1 MAGRARPV
9 AIAVVAPARRLDPQ
23 LAQRLEALV
32 ADGPWAG
39 QVELRIDP
47 RCFESHG
54 HFAGPDAVRRAAFL
68 DAARDPDVD
77 AIWFARGGYGSARLL
92 EGLEQDLPPAARA
105 KTYLGYS
112 DTGFLLAALSVLGCA
127 RCAHGPLVGDL
138 AREGGELAIQRALGF
153 LSGADFGGLEPSV
166 LTAQRPQLA
175 FNLTVL
181 RSLIGTRWLPPGAGA
196 ELLVEDVGEYDYA
209 VDRTAWQLSQ
219 NGWFRGLAGV
229 RIGRFTAPVENDV
242 AFEIG
247 QAEAVRLWSQRAGVP
262 VLGAADIGHDS
273 ANRIVPF
280 GRWQDWAR
288 PSA

>member
-1 MAGRARPV
+1 MTVPQRPV
-9 AIAVVAPARRLDPQ
+9 RISVVAPARRLDPQ

-32 ADGPWAG
+32 ASGPLAG
-39 QVELRIDP
+39 QVELRIDS

-68 DAARDPDVD
+68 AAAGDPDVD

-92 EGLEQDLPPAARA
+92 EGLERDLPPAART

-127 RCAHGPLVGDL
+127 HCAHGPLVGDL
-138 AREGGELAIQRALGF
+138 AREGGEDAVLRAMGF
-153 LSGADFGGLEPSV
+153 LAGTDHSGLEPSV
-166 LTAQRPQLA
+166 LTATGQQLA

-181 RSLIGTRWLPPGAGA
+181 RSLIGTRWLPPAAGA

-209 VDRTAWQLSQ
+209 VDRSAWQLSQ
-219 NGWFRGLAGV
+219 SDWFKGLAGV
-229 RIGRFTAPVENDV
+229 RIGRLSAPVENDV

-247 QAEAVRLWSQRAGVP
+247 QADAVRLWTRRAGVP
-262 VLGAADIGHDS
+262 VLGEADIGHDS

-288 PSA
+288 GSA